1 MSLQRRIFLSLF
13 IISGLVS
20 CTHDPLP
27 PRDFQTDG
35 PCDSNV
41 AYFNN
46 EVLPLLNST
55 CATTGCHDIETAEE
69 GVILTNYN
77 DIINTGEVIP
87 FKPEE
92 SELYEVLVT
101 NESDEKMPPPGNK
114 QLTQS
119 QIDLIYNWIKQ
130 GASDNA
136 CDQVCDTSAVSFS
149 NGIMPIVELSCL
161 GCHSGANPS
170 GDLLLTNYEEIKF
183 IAETGILMSSVSQ
196 DGQAVAMPLNLPPL
210 PDCQIDMFALWIA
223 AGTPDN

>member
-1 MSLQRRIFLSLF
+1 MSLRMRIVLLVFL
-13 IISGLVS
+13 ISSFAS

-35 PCDSNV
+35 PCDPNV
-41 AYFNN
+41 TYFNN

-55 CATTGCHDIETAEE
+55 CATTGCHDTETAKE

-77 DIINTGEVIP
+77 DVINTGEVRLY
-87 FKPEE
+87 KPEE
-92 SELYEVLVT
+92 SELYKVLVT
-101 NESDEKMPPPGNK
+101 AESDEKMPPPGSL

-130 GASDNA
+130 GASNNA
-136 CDQVCDTSAVSFS
+136 CDLACDTSEVSFS
-149 NGIMPIVELSCL
+149 AGIMPIIEVSCL
-161 GCHSGANPS
+161 GCHSGPNPS
-170 GDLLLTNYEEIKF
+170 AGLPLTNYDEIRF
-183 IAETGILMSSVSQ
+183 IAETGILMSSISR

-223 AGTPDN
+223 AGMPNN